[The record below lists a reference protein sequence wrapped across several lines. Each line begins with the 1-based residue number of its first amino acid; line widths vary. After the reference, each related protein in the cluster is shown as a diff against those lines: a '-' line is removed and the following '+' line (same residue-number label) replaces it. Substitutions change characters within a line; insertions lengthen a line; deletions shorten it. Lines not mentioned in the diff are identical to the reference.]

1 MTKNSEL
8 QISPISLFISGLRHQ
23 NFRPLSHY
31 KRERERELI
40 ELTGE
45 IITQS
50 VSMKASIKFRDEQKP
65 LMRAKIP
72 INILNFP
79 FQSGVVAGES
89 KELSLNLSTYFESG
103 PSLKFA
109 YRPNDSQNPFSF
121 IFKTGTGHFGSPIR
135 SPLTMSAEFNV
146 IGCQNPS
153 FFIRFKPDLGDFSV
167 KKLISS
173 AIVRKLGE
181 KSNGVDFAS
190 SVAGLFPATVE
201 SKAAAGLMV
210 NGIVRGTE
218 LSATTVVPLR
228 ESAVVNFRWGLRV
241 PRREAAADDYDA
253 VVVRRRTDRAGGGY
267 RLPQLVMNKIGMEQV
282 AKAQS
287 KAEKVGPGEEYGKLA
302 GACLEVKQQLEV
314 IQAEN
319 GVLNKAL
326 TDLRSD
332 IAAGAMEIL
341 PETHRNKQPADRRG
355 EIGFGGEG
363 KEGLKVA

>member
-1 MTKNSEL
+1 
-8 QISPISLFISGLRHQ
+8 
-23 NFRPLSHY
+23 
-31 KRERERELI
+31 
-40 ELTGE
+40 
-45 IITQS
+45 
-50 VSMKASIKFRDEQKP
+50 MKASIKFRDEQKP

-103 PSLKFA
+103 PSLKLA

-121 IFKTGTGHFGSPIR
+121 IFKTGTGHYGSPIR

-153 FFIRFKPDLGDFSV
+153 FFLRLKPDLGDFSV

-181 KSNGVDFAS
+181 KSNGGAANGADFVS
-190 SVAGLFPATVE
+190 NFAGLFPATVE

-228 ESAVVNFRWGLRV
+228 ESAVVNFRWALRG

-267 RLPQLVMNKIGMEQV
+267 RLPQLMMNKIGIEHV
-282 AKAQS
+282 AKAHS
-287 KAEKVGPGEEYGKLA
+287 KEKKAGPGEEYDKLA
-302 GACLEVKQQLEV
+302 GACLEVKKQLEV

-319 GVLNKAL
+319 GVLNNAL

-332 IAAGAMEIL
+332 IAAGGMEIL
-341 PETHRNKQPADRRG
+341 PETHRSKHPADQRG
-355 EIGFGGEG
+355 EKRTSESIGFGGEE
-363 KEGLKVA
+363 KERKD